1 MFRWVLGPH
10 IHYPHIGGLFPT
22 LAKMYS
28 HVDDIILDR
37 VILPVSRAVEKWFGW
52 FRRFQQ
58 GMTQHYLLYI
68 LIAVILMLS
77 TMIPFKEFM
86 KRLFAR

>member
-1 MFRWVLGPH
+1 MH
-10 IHYPHIGGLFPT
+10 
-22 LAKMYS
+22 S

-37 VILPVSRAVEKWFGW
+37 KILPFARVVEKWFGW

-58 GMTQHYLLYI
+58 GITQHYLLYI
-68 LIAVILMLS
+68 LITVILMLS
-77 TMIPFKEFM
+77 TMIPFKEFI